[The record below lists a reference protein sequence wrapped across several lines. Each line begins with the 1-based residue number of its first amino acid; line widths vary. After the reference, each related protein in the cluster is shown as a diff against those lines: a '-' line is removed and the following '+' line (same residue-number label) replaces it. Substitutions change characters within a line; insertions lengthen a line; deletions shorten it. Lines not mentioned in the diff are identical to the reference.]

1 MLDRL
6 FGEDGFFGA
15 GAWWIIVLFFLFLAF
30 GESWVDIDIMAWIPF
45 LILLLIT
52 CSCGGFFGEEDVA
65 ASRTLI
71 FVIRLNSK
79 LNLCSRGCCVQLRN
93 NLFTF

>member
-6 FGEDGFFGA
+6 FGDGGFFGA

-45 LILLLIT
+45 LILLLIV
-52 CSCGGFFGEEDVA
+52 CGSMGIEDDG
-65 ASRTLI
+65 
-71 FVIRLNSK
+71 
-79 LNLCSRGCCVQLRN
+79 CGCC
-93 NLFTF
+93 